1 MVGENLKKLSGG
13 ILLFT
18 ALVVLSFAQG
28 LVDRVVASVNGD
40 PILES
45 DVKLGMLFYNTTNKR
60 EVISKLVDVWLI
72 NQFLQ
77 GKGIGVQ
84 EELLDQALV
93 KIAQANNM
101 SLEKL
106 QNELQKEGLTLRDLK
121 EFLRKELLFSQG
133 IYAVLLREVNV
144 SSLDLE
150 LEKLQRGEVE
160 VKRLVEVL
168 VVDKKDGER
177 LMKALEKTKDLG
189 ELAKALGLK
198 VETLLVKKG
207 ELVESLDKEVWN
219 AKVGDIVFGEDKEHI
234 YVAKVLGVKEE
245 YKGKSLEELKEELLQ
260 KKLEERK
267 RELLQNLRKKS
278 FIKIIG

>member
-1 MVGENLKKLSGG
+1 
-13 ILLFT
+13 
-18 ALVVLSFAQG
+18 VVFSFAQG

-40 PILES
+40 PILEG
-45 DVKLGMLFYNTTNKR
+45 DVKLGMLFYNTTDKK
-60 EVISKLVDVWLI
+60 EVISRLVDVWLI

-84 EELLDQALV
+84 EELLDQALI

-101 SLEKL
+101 SLERL

-144 SSLDLE
+144 SALDLE
-150 LEKLQRGEVE
+150 LEKFKRGEVE

-168 VVDKKDGER
+168 VVDKKHRER
-177 LMKALEKTKDLG
+177 LMRALEKTKDLR
-189 ELAKALGLK
+189 ELAKALGLE

-219 AKVGDIVFGEDKEHI
+219 AKVGKLIFGEDKEHI
-234 YVAKVLGVKEE
+234 YVAKVVEVREE
-245 YKGKSLEELKEELLQ
+245 YKGKSLEELKEELLE
-260 KKLEERK
+260 KKLEERR

-278 FIKIIG
+278 FIRIMG

>member
-18 ALVVLSFAQG
+18 ALVVLSFAKG

-45 DVKLGMLFYNTTNKR
+45 DVKLGMLFYNTTDRR
-60 EVISKLVDVWLI
+60 EVISRLVDVWLI

-84 EELLDQALV
+84 EELLDQALI

-101 SLEKL
+101 SLERL

-121 EFLRKELLFSQG
+121 EFLRKEILFSQG

-144 SSLDLE
+144 SALELE
-150 LEKLQRGEVE
+150 LEKLKRGEVE
-160 VKRLVEVL
+160 VKRLVEVV
-168 VVDKKDGER
+168 VVDKKDSEK
-177 LMKALEKTKDLG
+177 LMKALERTKDLQ
-189 ELAKALGLK
+189 ELAKTLGLE
-198 VETLLVKKG
+198 VEKLLVKRG
-207 ELVESLDKEVWN
+207 ELVDSLDKEVWK
-219 AKVGDIVFGEDKEHI
+219 AKVGELVFGEDKEHI
-234 YVAKVLGVKEE
+234 YVAKVLEIKEE
-245 YKGKSLEELKEELLQ
+245 YKGKSLEELKEELLE

-267 RELLQNLRKKS
+267 KELLQNLRKKS
-278 FIKIIG
+278 FIRIMG

>member
-1 MVGENLKKLSGG
+1 MVGENFKKLSGG

-18 ALVVLSFAQG
+18 ALVILSFAQG

-40 PILES
+40 PILEG

-60 EVISKLVDVWLI
+60 EVVSRLVDVWLI

-77 GKGIGVQ
+77 GKGVGVQ
-84 EELLDQALV
+84 EELLDQTLI

-101 SLEKL
+101 SLERL
-106 QNELQKEGLTLRDLK
+106 QNELQREGLKLRDLK
-121 EFLRKELLFSQG
+121 EFLRKEILFSQG

-144 SSLDLE
+144 SVLDLE
-150 LEKLQRGEVE
+150 LEKLRRGEVE
-160 VKRLVEVL
+160 VKRLVEVV

-177 LMKALEKTKDLG
+177 LMRALEKTKDLR
-189 ELAKALGLK
+189 ELAKTLGLN
-198 VETLLVKKG
+198 VETLLVKRG

-219 AKVGDIVFGEDKEHI
+219 AKVGELVFGEDQGHI
-234 YVAKVLGVKEE
+234 YVAKVVEVREE
-245 YKGKSLEELKEELLQ
+245 YKGKSLEELKEELLE

-267 RELLQNLRKKS
+267 RELLQNLKKKS
-278 FIKIIG
+278 FIRIMG

>member
-18 ALVVLSFAQG
+18 ALVVFSFAQG

-45 DVKLGMLFYNTTNKR
+45 DVKLGMLFYNTTDKK

-77 GKGIGVQ
+77 GKGVGVQ

-133 IYAVLLREVNV
+133 IYAVLLKEVNV

-150 LEKLQRGEVE
+150 LEKLKRGEVE
-160 VKRLVEVL
+160 AKRLVEVL
-168 VVDKKDGER
+168 VVDKKDSER
-177 LMKALEKTKDLG
+177 LMKALEKTKDPR
-189 ELAKALGLK
+189 ELAKALGLE

-219 AKVGDIVFGEDKEHI
+219 AKVGDLVFGEDKEHI
-234 YVAKVLGVKEE
+234 YVAKVLEVKEE

-267 RELLQNLRKKS
+267 KELLENLKRKS

>member
-18 ALVVLSFAQG
+18 ALVVFSFAQQ
-28 LVDRVVASVNGD
+28 LVDKVVASVNGD
-40 PILES
+40 PILEG

-60 EVISKLVDVWLI
+60 EVVSRLVDVWLI

-77 GKGIGVQ
+77 GKGVGVQ
-84 EELLDQALV
+84 EELLDQTLI

-101 SLEKL
+101 SLERL
-106 QNELQKEGLTLRDLK
+106 QNELQKEGLTLRDLR
-121 EFLRKELLFSQG
+121 EFLRKEILFSQG

-144 SSLDLE
+144 SALDLE
-150 LEKLQRGEVE
+150 LEKLKRGEVE
-160 VKRLVEVL
+160 VKRLVEVV
-168 VVDKKDGER
+168 VVDKKDGKR
-177 LMKALEKTKDLG
+177 LMRALEKTKDPQ
-189 ELAKALGLK
+189 ELAKALGLE

-219 AKVGDIVFGEDKEHI
+219 AKVGELVFGEDQEHI
-234 YVAKVLGVKEE
+234 YVAKVVQVREE
-245 YKGKSLEELKEELLQ
+245 YKGKSLEELKEELLE

-267 RELLQNLRKKS
+267 RELLQNLKKKS

>member
-18 ALVVLSFAQG
+18 ALVVFSFAQG

-45 DVKLGMLFYNTTNKR
+45 DVKLGMLFYNTIDKK
-60 EVISKLVDVWLI
+60 EVISKLVDIWLI

-144 SSLDLE
+144 SALDLE
-150 LEKLQRGEVE
+150 LEKLKRGEVE

-177 LMKALEKTKDLG
+177 FMKALEKTKDLQ

-207 ELVESLDKEVWN
+207 ELVEGLDKEVWN
-219 AKVGDIVFGEDKEHI
+219 AKVGDLVFGEDKEHI

-245 YKGKSLEELKEELLQ
+245 YKGKSLEELKEELLE

-267 RELLQNLRKKS
+267 KELLQNLRKRS
-278 FIKIIG
+278 FIRIMG

>member
-28 LVDRVVASVNGD
+28 LVDRVVVSVNGD

-45 DVKLGMLFYNTTNKR
+45 DVKLGMLFYNTTDRR
-60 EVISKLVDVWLI
+60 EVISRLVDVWLI

-84 EELLDQALV
+84 EELLDQALI

-101 SLEKL
+101 SLERL
-106 QNELQKEGLTLRDLK
+106 QKELQKEGLTLRDLK
-121 EFLRKELLFSQG
+121 EFLRKEILFSQG

-144 SSLDLE
+144 SALDLE
-150 LEKLQRGEVE
+150 LEKLKRGEVE

-177 LMKALEKTKDLG
+177 LMRALEKTKDLR
-189 ELAKALGLK
+189 ELAKALGLE

-207 ELVESLDKEVWN
+207 ELVENLDKEVWN
-219 AKVGDIVFGEDKEHI
+219 AKVGDLVFGEDKEHI
-234 YVAKVLGVKEE
+234 YVAKVMEVREE
-245 YKGKSLEELKEELLQ
+245 YKGKSLEELREELLE
-260 KKLEERK
+260 KKLEERRK
-267 RELLQNLRKKS
+267 ELLQNLRKRS
-278 FIKIIG
+278 FIRIMG

>member
-45 DVKLGMLFYNTTNKR
+45 DVKLGMLFYNTTDRK

-150 LEKLQRGEVE
+150 LEKLKRGEVE

-168 VVDKKDGER
+168 VVNKKDGEK
-177 LMKALEKTKDLG
+177 LMKALEKTKDLQ
-189 ELAKALGLK
+189 ELAKVLGLK

-219 AKVGDIVFGEDKEHI
+219 AKVGDLVFGEDKEHI

>member
-18 ALVVLSFAQG
+18 ALVVFSFAQG
-28 LVDRVVASVNGD
+28 LVDKVVASVNGD

-45 DVKLGMLFYNTTNKR
+45 DVKLGMLFYNTTDRR
-60 EVISKLVDVWLI
+60 EVISRLVDVWLI

-77 GKGIGVQ
+77 GKGVGVP
-84 EELLDQALV
+84 EEFLDQALI

-101 SLEKL
+101 SLERL
-106 QNELQKEGLTLRDLK
+106 QSELQKEGLTLRDLK

-144 SSLDLE
+144 SALDLE
-150 LEKLQRGEVE
+150 LEKLKRGEVE
-160 VKRLVEVL
+160 VKRLVEVV

-177 LMKALEKTKDLG
+177 LMKALEKTKDLR
-189 ELAKALGLK
+189 ELAKALGLE

-219 AKVGDIVFGEDKEHI
+219 AKVGELVFGEDKEHI
-234 YVAKVLGVKEE
+234 YVAKVLEVKEE
-245 YKGKSLEELKEELLQ
+245 YKGKPLEELKEELLE

-267 RELLQNLRKKS
+267 KELLQNLRKKS
-278 FIKIIG
+278 FIRIMG

>member
-18 ALVVLSFAQG
+18 ALMVFSFAQG

-40 PILES
+40 PILEG
-45 DVKLGMLFYNTTNKR
+45 DVKLGMLFYNTTDR
-60 EVISKLVDVWLI
+60 TEVISRLVDVWLI

-77 GKGIGVQ
+77 GKGVGVQ
-84 EELLDQALV
+84 EELLDQTLI

-101 SLEKL
+101 SLEGL

-121 EFLRKELLFSQG
+121 EFLRKEILFSQG

-144 SSLDLE
+144 SALDLE
-150 LEKLQRGEVE
+150 LEKLKRGEVE
-160 VKRLVEVL
+160 VKRLVEVV

-177 LMKALEKTKDLG
+177 LMRALEKTKDPR
-189 ELAKALGLK
+189 ELAKALGLE

-207 ELVESLDKEVWN
+207 ELVESLDKEVWK
-219 AKVGDIVFGEDKEHI
+219 ARVGELVFGEDQEHI
-234 YVAKVLGVKEE
+234 YVAKVVEVREE
-245 YKGKSLEELKEELLQ
+245 YKGKSLEELKGELLE

-278 FIKIIG
+278 FIRIIG

>member
-1 MVGENLKKLSGG
+1 MVGENFKKLSGG

-18 ALVVLSFAQG
+18 ALVVFSFAQG

-45 DVKLGMLFYNTTNKR
+45 DVKLGMLFYNTTDRK
-60 EVISKLVDVWLI
+60 EVILKLVDIWLI

-84 EELLDQALV
+84 EELLDQALI
-93 KIAQANNM
+93 KIAQVNNM
-101 SLEKL
+101 SLERL

-150 LEKLQRGEVE
+150 LEKLKRGEVE
-160 VKRLVEVL
+160 VKRLVEVV

-177 LMKALEKTKDLG
+177 LMRALEKTKDLR
-189 ELAKALGLK
+189 ELAKALGLE

-219 AKVGDIVFGEDKEHI
+219 AKVGELVFGEDKEHI
-234 YVAKVLGVKEE
+234 YVAKVLEVKEE
-245 YKGKSLEELKEELLQ
+245 YKGKPLEELKEELLE

-267 RELLQNLRKKS
+267 KELLQNLRKRN
-278 FIKIIG
+278 FIRIMG

>member
-45 DVKLGMLFYNTTNKR
+45 DVKLGMLFYNTTDKR
-60 EVISKLVDVWLI
+60 EVVSRLVDVWLI

-84 EELLDQALV
+84 EELLDQALI

-101 SLEKL
+101 SLERL
-106 QNELQKEGLTLRDLK
+106 QNELQKEGLTLRDLR

-133 IYAVLLREVNV
+133 IYAVLLREVSV
-144 SSLDLE
+144 SALDLE
-150 LEKLQRGEVE
+150 LEKLKRGEVE

-177 LMKALEKTKDLG
+177 LMRALEKTKDLQ
-189 ELAKALGLK
+189 ELAKALGLE

-207 ELVESLDKEVWN
+207 ELMESLDKEVWN
-219 AKVGDIVFGEDKEHI
+219 AKVGDLAFGEDKEHI
-234 YVAKVLGVKEE
+234 YVAKVLEVREE
-245 YKGKSLEELKEELLQ
+245 YKGRSLQELKEELLE

-267 RELLQNLRKKS
+267 KELLQNLRKKS
-278 FIKIIG
+278 FIRIMG

>member
-45 DVKLGMLFYNTTNKR
+45 DVKLGMLFYNTTDRR
-60 EVISKLVDVWLI
+60 EVISRLVDVWLI

-84 EELLDQALV
+84 EEFLDQALI

-101 SLEKL
+101 SLERL
-106 QNELQKEGLTLRDLK
+106 QNELQKEGLTLRDLR
-121 EFLRKELLFSQG
+121 EFLRKEILFSQG

-144 SSLDLE
+144 SALDLE
-150 LEKLQRGEVE
+150 LEKLKRGEVE
-160 VKRLVEVL
+160 VKRLVEVV
-168 VVDKKDGER
+168 VVDKRDSER
-177 LMKALEKTKDLG
+177 LMRALEKTKDPR
-189 ELAKALGLK
+189 ELAKTLGLE

-207 ELVESLDKEVWN
+207 ELVESLDREVWN
-219 AKVGDIVFGEDKEHI
+219 AKVGDLVFGEDKEHI
-234 YVAKVLGVKEE
+234 YVAKVVEVRKE
-245 YKGKSLEELKEELLQ
+245 YKGKSLEELKEELLE

-267 RELLQNLRKKS
+267 KELLQNLRKRS
-278 FIKIIG
+278 FIRIMG

>member
-45 DVKLGMLFYNTTNKR
+45 DVKLGMLFYNTTDRR
-60 EVISKLVDVWLI
+60 EVISRLVDVWLI

-77 GKGIGVQ
+77 GKGVGVQ
-84 EELLDQALV
+84 EELLDQALI

-101 SLEKL
+101 SLERL

-144 SSLDLE
+144 SALDLE
-150 LEKLQRGEVE
+150 LEKLKRGEVE

-168 VVDKKDGER
+168 VVDKRDGER
-177 LMKALEKTKDLG
+177 LMRALEETKDLR
-189 ELAKALGLK
+189 ELAKALGLE

-207 ELVESLDKEVWN
+207 ELMESLDREVWK
-219 AKVGDIVFGEDKEHI
+219 AKVGELVFGEDKRHI
-234 YVAKVLGVKEE
+234 YVAKVLEIKEE
-245 YKGKSLEELKEELLQ
+245 YKGRPLEELKEELLE

-267 RELLQNLRKKS
+267 KELLQNLRKRS
-278 FIKIIG
+278 FIRIMG

>member
-18 ALVVLSFAQG
+18 ALVVFSFAQQ
-28 LVDRVVASVNGD
+28 LVDKVVASVNGD
-40 PILES
+40 PILEG
-45 DVKLGMLFYNTTNKR
+45 DVKLGMLFYNTTDKK
-60 EVISKLVDVWLI
+60 EVVSRLVDVWLI

-77 GKGIGVQ
+77 GKGVGVQ
-84 EELLDQALV
+84 EELLDQALI

-101 SLEKL
+101 SLERL

-144 SSLDLE
+144 SALDLE
-150 LEKLQRGEVE
+150 LEKLKRGEVE
-160 VKRLVEVL
+160 VKRLVEVV

-177 LMKALEKTKDLG
+177 LMKALEKTKDLR
-189 ELAKALGLK
+189 ELAKTLGLE

-207 ELVESLDKEVWN
+207 ELMESLDREVWN
-219 AKVGDIVFGEDKEHI
+219 AKVGDLAFGEDKEYI
-234 YVAKVLGVKEE
+234 YVAKVVEVREE
-245 YKGKSLEELKEELLQ
+245 YKGRSLEELKEELLE
-260 KKLEERK
+260 KKLEERR

-278 FIKIIG
+278 FIRIMG

>member
-1 MVGENLKKLSGG
+1 MVGQNPKKLSGG

-18 ALVVLSFAQG
+18 ALVILSFAQG

-60 EVISKLVDVWLI
+60 EVVSRLVDVWLI

-84 EELLDQALV
+84 EELLDQTLI

-101 SLEKL
+101 SLEGL
-106 QNELQKEGLTLRDLK
+106 QNELQREGLTLRDLK

-133 IYAVLLREVNV
+133 IYAVLLREVNA
-144 SSLDLE
+144 SALDLE
-150 LEKLQRGEVE
+150 LEKFKRVEGE
-160 VKRLVEVL
+160 VKRLVEVV

-177 LMKALEKTKDLG
+177 MMRALEKTKDLR
-189 ELAKALGLK
+189 ELAKALGLE
-198 VETLLVKKG
+198 VETLLVKRG

-219 AKVGDIVFGEDKEHI
+219 AKVGELVFGEDQGHI
-234 YVAKVLGVKEE
+234 YVAKVVEVKEE

-267 RELLQNLRKKS
+267 RELLQNLKKKS
-278 FIKIIG
+278 FIRIMG

>member
-18 ALVVLSFAQG
+18 ALVVFSFAQG

-40 PILES
+40 PILEG

-60 EVISKLVDVWLI
+60 EVVSRLVDVWLI

-84 EELLDQALV
+84 EELLDQTLI

-101 SLEKL
+101 SLERL
-106 QNELQKEGLTLRDLK
+106 QKELQKEGLTLRDLK

-133 IYAVLLREVNV
+133 IYAVLLREVSV
-144 SSLDLE
+144 SALDLE
-150 LEKLQRGEVE
+150 LEKLKRGEVE
-160 VKRLVEVL
+160 LKRLVEVV

-177 LMKALEKTKDLG
+177 LMKALEKTKDPQ
-189 ELAKALGLK
+189 ELAKTLGLE

-207 ELVESLDKEVWN
+207 ELVESLDKEVWK
-219 AKVGDIVFGEDKEHI
+219 AKVGELVFGEDKEHI
-234 YVAKVLGVKEE
+234 YVAKVVEVREE
-245 YKGKSLEELKEELLQ
+245 YKGKSLEELKEELLE

-278 FIKIIG
+278 FIRIMG

>member
-18 ALVVLSFAQG
+18 ALVFFSFAQG

-45 DVKLGMLFYNTTNKR
+45 DVKLGMLFYNTTDRR
-60 EVISKLVDVWLI
+60 EVISRLVDVWLI

-77 GKGIGVQ
+77 GKGVGVQ
-84 EELLDQALV
+84 EELLDQALI

-101 SLEKL
+101 SLERL

-144 SSLDLE
+144 SALDLE
-150 LEKLQRGEVE
+150 LEKLKRGQVE

-177 LMKALEKTKDLG
+177 LMRALEKTKDLR
-189 ELAKALGLK
+189 ELAKTLGLE

-219 AKVGDIVFGEDKEHI
+219 AKVGDLVFGEDKEHV
-234 YVAKVLGVKEE
+234 YVAKVLEVKEE
-245 YKGKSLEELKEELLQ
+245 YKGKPLEELKEELLE

-267 RELLQNLRKKS
+267 KELLQNLRKRS
-278 FIKIIG
+278 FIRIMG

>member
-18 ALVVLSFAQG
+18 ALVVFSFAQQ
-28 LVDRVVASVNGD
+28 LVDRVVASINGD

-45 DVKLGMLFYNTTNKR
+45 DVKLGMLFYNTTDRR
-60 EVISKLVDVWLI
+60 EAISRLVDVWLI

-77 GKGIGVQ
+77 GKGVGVQ

-101 SLEKL
+101 SLERL

-121 EFLRKELLFSQG
+121 EFLRKEILFSQG

-144 SSLDLE
+144 SALDLE
-150 LEKLQRGEVE
+150 LEKLKRGEVE
-160 VKRLVEVL
+160 VKRLVEVV
-168 VVDKKDGER
+168 VVDKKDSER
-177 LMKALEKTKDLG
+177 LMRALEKTKDPR
-189 ELAKALGLK
+189 ELAKALGLE

-219 AKVGDIVFGEDKEHI
+219 AKVGDLVFGEDKEHI
-234 YVAKVLGVKEE
+234 YVAKVVEVREE
-245 YKGKSLEELKEELLQ
+245 YKGKSLEELKGELLE

-267 RELLQNLRKKS
+267 RELLQNLRKRS
-278 FIKIIG
+278 FIRIMG

>member
-18 ALVVLSFAQG
+18 ALVVFSFAQG
-28 LVDRVVASVNGD
+28 LVDRVVASINGD

-45 DVKLGMLFYNTTNKR
+45 DVKLGMLFYNTTDRR
-60 EVISKLVDVWLI
+60 EVISRLVDVWLI

-84 EELLDQALV
+84 EELLDQYLI

-101 SLEKL
+101 SLERL

-144 SSLDLE
+144 SALDLE
-150 LEKLQRGEVE
+150 LEKLKRGDVE
-160 VKRLVEVL
+160 VKRLVEVV

-177 LMKALEKTKDLG
+177 LMRALEKTKDLR
-189 ELAKALGLK
+189 ELAKALGLE

-219 AKVGDIVFGEDKEHI
+219 AKVGELVFGEDQEYI
-234 YVAKVLGVKEE
+234 YVAKVVEVREE
-245 YKGKSLEELKEELLQ
+245 YKGKSLEELKEELLE

-278 FIKIIG
+278 FIRIMG

>member
-1 MVGENLKKLSGG
+1 MVGEDLKKLSGG

-28 LVDRVVASVNGD
+28 LVDKVVASVNGD

-45 DVKLGMLFYNTTNKR
+45 DVKLGMLFYNTTDRR
-60 EVISKLVDVWLI
+60 EVISRLVDVWLI

-84 EELLDQALV
+84 EELLDLALV

-101 SLEKL
+101 SLERL

-144 SSLDLE
+144 SALDLE
-150 LEKLQRGEVE
+150 LEKLKRGEVE

-168 VVDKKDGER
+168 VVDKKDSEK
-177 LMKALEKTKDLG
+177 LMKALEKTRDPQ
-189 ELAKALGLK
+189 ELARVLGLE

-207 ELVESLDKEVWN
+207 ELVESLDKEVWK
-219 AKVGDIVFGEDKEHI
+219 AKVGDLVFGEDQEHI
-234 YVAKVLGVKEE
+234 YVAKVLEVKEE
-245 YKGKSLEELKEELLQ
+245 YRGKSLEELKEELLE

-267 RELLQNLRKKS
+267 KELLQNLKKKS

>member
-1 MVGENLKKLSGG
+1 MVGENFKKLSGG

-45 DVKLGMLFYNTTNKR
+45 DVKLGMLFYNTTDRR
-60 EVISKLVDVWLI
+60 EVISRLVDVWLI

-84 EELLDQALV
+84 EELLDQALI

-101 SLEKL
+101 SLERL
-106 QNELQKEGLTLRDLK
+106 QKELQKEGLTLRDLK

-144 SSLDLE
+144 SALDLE
-150 LEKLQRGEVE
+150 LEKLKRGEVE
-160 VKRLVEVL
+160 VKRLVEVV
-168 VVDKKDGER
+168 VVDKRDGER
-177 LMKALEKTKDLG
+177 LMRALEKTRDPL
-189 ELAKALGLK
+189 ELAKALGLE

-219 AKVGDIVFGEDKEHI
+219 AKVGELVFGEDQEHI
-234 YVAKVLGVKEE
+234 YVAKVLEVKEE
-245 YKGKSLEELKEELLQ
+245 YKGKSLEELREELLE

-267 RELLQNLRKKS
+267 KELLQNLRKKS
-278 FIKIIG
+278 FIRIMG

>member
-1 MVGENLKKLSGG
+1 MVGENFKKLSGG

-18 ALVVLSFAQG
+18 ALVVFSFAQG

-45 DVKLGMLFYNTTNKR
+45 DVKLGMLFYNTTDRK
-60 EVISKLVDVWLI
+60 EVILKLVDIWLI

-84 EELLDQALV
+84 EELLDQALI
-93 KIAQANNM
+93 KIAQVNNM
-101 SLEKL
+101 SLERL

-150 LEKLQRGEVE
+150 LEKLKRGEVE
-160 VKRLVEVL
+160 VKRLVEVV

-177 LMKALEKTKDLG
+177 LMRVLEKTKDLR
-189 ELAKALGLK
+189 ELAKALGLE

-219 AKVGDIVFGEDKEHI
+219 AKVGELVFGEDKEHI
-234 YVAKVLGVKEE
+234 YVAKVVEVREE
-245 YKGKSLEELKEELLQ
+245 YKGKPLEELKEELLQ

-278 FIKIIG
+278 FIRITG

>member
-18 ALVVLSFAQG
+18 ALVILSFAQG

-40 PILES
+40 PILEG

-60 EVISKLVDVWLI
+60 EVVSRLVDVWLI

-77 GKGIGVQ
+77 GKGVGVQ
-84 EELLDQALV
+84 EELLDQTLI

-101 SLEKL
+101 SLERL
-106 QNELQKEGLTLRDLK
+106 QNELQREGLKLRDLK
-121 EFLRKELLFSQG
+121 EFLRKEILFSQG

-144 SSLDLE
+144 SVLDLE
-150 LEKLQRGEVE
+150 LEKLRRGEVE
-160 VKRLVEVL
+160 VKRLVEVV

-177 LMKALEKTKDLG
+177 LMRALEKTKDLR
-189 ELAKALGLK
+189 ELAKTLGLN
-198 VETLLVKKG
+198 VETLLVKRG

-219 AKVGDIVFGEDKEHI
+219 AKVGELVFGEDQGHI
-234 YVAKVLGVKEE
+234 YVAKVVEVREE
-245 YKGKSLEELKEELLQ
+245 YKGKSLEELKEELLE

-267 RELLQNLRKKS
+267 RELLQNLKKKS
-278 FIKIIG
+278 FIRIMG

>member
-45 DVKLGMLFYNTTNKR
+45 DVKLGMLFYNTTDRR
-60 EVISKLVDVWLI
+60 EVISRLVDVWLI

-84 EELLDQALV
+84 EELLDQALI

-101 SLEKL
+101 SLERL
-106 QNELQKEGLTLRDLK
+106 QKELQKEGLTLRDLK

-144 SSLDLE
+144 SALDLE
-150 LEKLQRGEVE
+150 LEKLKRGEVE
-160 VKRLVEVL
+160 VKRLVEVV
-168 VVDKKDGER
+168 VVDKRDGER
-177 LMKALEKTKDLG
+177 LMRALEKTRDPL
-189 ELAKALGLK
+189 ELAKALGLE

-219 AKVGDIVFGEDKEHI
+219 AKVGELVFGEDQEHI
-234 YVAKVLGVKEE
+234 YVAKVVEVREE
-245 YKGKSLEELKEELLQ
+245 YKGKSLEELREELLE

-267 RELLQNLRKKS
+267 KELLQNLRKKS
-278 FIKIIG
+278 FIRIMG

>member
-121 EFLRKELLFSQG
+121 EFLRKEILFSQG

>member
-1 MVGENLKKLSGG
+1 MVGEDLKKLSGG

-18 ALVVLSFAQG
+18 ALVVFSFAQG
-28 LVDRVVASVNGD
+28 LVDRVVASINGD
-40 PILES
+40 PILEG
-45 DVKLGMLFYNTTNKR
+45 DVKLGMLFYNTTDRR
-60 EVISKLVDVWLI
+60 EVISRLVDVWLI

-84 EELLDQALV
+84 EELLDQYLI

-101 SLEKL
+101 SLERL

-121 EFLRKELLFSQG
+121 EFLRKEILFSQG

-144 SSLDLE
+144 TALDLE
-150 LEKLQRGEVE
+150 LEKLKRGEVE
-160 VKRLVEVL
+160 VKRLVEVV
-168 VVDKKDGER
+168 VVDKKDRER
-177 LMKALEKTKDLG
+177 LMRALEKTKDPR
-189 ELAKALGLK
+189 ELAKALGLE

-219 AKVGDIVFGEDKEHI
+219 TKVGGLVFGEDQEHI
-234 YVAKVLGVKEE
+234 YVAKVLEVREE
-245 YKGKSLEELKEELLQ
+245 YKGKSLEELKEELLE

-278 FIKIIG
+278 FIRIMG

>member
-18 ALVVLSFAQG
+18 ALVVFSFAQG

-45 DVKLGMLFYNTTNKR
+45 DVKLGMLFYNTTDKK
-60 EVISKLVDVWLI
+60 EVISRLVDIWLI

-101 SLEKL
+101 SLERL

-133 IYAVLLREVNV
+133 IYAVLLKEVNV

-150 LEKLQRGEVE
+150 LEKLKRGEVE
-160 VKRLVEVL
+160 AKRLVEVL
-168 VVDKKDGER
+168 VVDKKDSKR
-177 LMKALEKTKDLG
+177 LMKVLEKNKDPR
-189 ELAKALGLK
+189 ELAKALGLE

-207 ELVESLDKEVWN
+207 ELVESIDKEVWN
-219 AKVGDIVFGEDKEHI
+219 AKVGDLVFGEDKEHI
-234 YVAKVLGVKEE
+234 YVARVLEVKEE
-245 YKGKSLEELKEELLQ
+245 YKGKSLEELKEELIQ

-267 RELLQNLRKKS
+267 KELLENLKRKS

>member
-45 DVKLGMLFYNTTNKR
+45 DVKLGMLFYNTTDRR
-60 EVISKLVDVWLI
+60 EVISRLVDVWLI

-77 GKGIGVQ
+77 GKGVGVQ
-84 EELLDQALV
+84 EELLDQALI

-101 SLEKL
+101 SLERL

-133 IYAVLLREVNV
+133 VYAVLLREVNV
-144 SSLDLE
+144 SALDLE
-150 LEKLQRGEVE
+150 LEKLKRGEVE

-168 VVDKKDGER
+168 VIDKKDWER
-177 LMKALEKTKDLG
+177 LMRALEKTKDLR
-189 ELAKALGLK
+189 ELARALGLE

-219 AKVGDIVFGEDKEHI
+219 AKVGDLVFGEDKEHI
-234 YVAKVLGVKEE
+234 YVAKVLKVKEE

-267 RELLQNLRKKS
+267 KELLQNLRKRS
-278 FIKIIG
+278 FIRIMG

>member
-18 ALVVLSFAQG
+18 ALVVFSFAQG
-28 LVDRVVASVNGD
+28 LVDRVVASVNGN
-40 PILES
+40 PILEG
-45 DVKLGMLFYNTTNKR
+45 DVKLGMLFYNTTDKK
-60 EVISKLVDVWLI
+60 EVISRLVDVWLI

-101 SLEKL
+101 SLERL

-144 SSLDLE
+144 SALDLE
-150 LEKLQRGEVE
+150 LEKIKREEVE
-160 VKRLVEVL
+160 AKRLVEVL

-177 LMKALEKTKDLG
+177 LMKALEKTKDPQ

-219 AKVGDIVFGEDKEHI
+219 AKVGDLVFGEDKEHI
-234 YVAKVLGVKEE
+234 YVAKVLEVKEE

-260 KKLEERK
+260 KRLEERK
-267 RELLQNLRKKS
+267 KELLQNLKKKS

>member
-1 MVGENLKKLSGG
+1 MVGESLKKLSGG

-18 ALVVLSFAQG
+18 ALVVFSFAQQ

-45 DVKLGMLFYNTTNKR
+45 DVKLGMLFYNTTDRK
-60 EVISKLVDVWLI
+60 EVISRLVDVWLI

-84 EELLDQALV
+84 EEFLDQALI

-101 SLEKL
+101 SLERL

-144 SSLDLE
+144 SALDLE
-150 LEKLQRGEVE
+150 LEKLKRGEVE

-177 LMKALEKTKDLG
+177 LMKALEETKDLR
-189 ELAKALGLK
+189 ELAKALGLE

-219 AKVGDIVFGEDKEHI
+219 AKVGDLVFGEDKEHI
-234 YVAKVLGVKEE
+234 YVAKVLEVKEE

-267 RELLQNLRKKS
+267 IELLQNLRKRS
-278 FIKIIG
+278 FIRIMG

>member
-45 DVKLGMLFYNTTNKR
+45 DVKLGMLFYNTTDRR
-60 EVISKLVDVWLI
+60 EVISRLVDVWLI

-77 GKGIGVQ
+77 GKGVGVQ
-84 EELLDQALV
+84 EELLDQALI

-101 SLEKL
+101 SLERL

-133 IYAVLLREVNV
+133 VYAVLLREVNV
-144 SSLDLE
+144 SALDLE
-150 LEKLQRGEVE
+150 LEKLKRGEVE

-168 VVDKKDGER
+168 VIDKKDWER
-177 LMKALEKTKDLG
+177 LMRALEKTKDLR
-189 ELAKALGLK
+189 ELAKALGLE

-219 AKVGDIVFGEDKEHI
+219 AKVGDLVFGEDKEHI
-234 YVAKVLGVKEE
+234 YVAKVVKVREE
-245 YKGKSLEELKEELLQ
+245 YKGKSLEELKEELLER
-260 KKLEERK
+260 KLEERK
-267 RELLQNLRKKS
+267 KELLQNLRKRS
-278 FIKIIG
+278 FIRIMG

>member
-45 DVKLGMLFYNTTNKR
+45 DVKLGMLFYNTTDKK

-160 VKRLVEVL
+160 VKRSVEVL

-177 LMKALEKTKDLG
+177 LMKALEKTKDLQ

-207 ELVESLDKEVWN
+207 ELVESLDREVWN
-219 AKVGDIVFGEDKEHI
+219 AKVGDLVFGEDKEHI
-234 YVAKVLGVKEE
+234 YVAKVLEVKEE

>member
-1 MVGENLKKLSGG
+1 MVGQNLKKLSGG

-18 ALVVLSFAQG
+18 ALVVFSFAQG

-40 PILES
+40 PILEG

-60 EVISKLVDVWLI
+60 EVVSRLVDVWLI

-84 EELLDQALV
+84 EELLDQALI

-101 SLEKL
+101 SLERL
-106 QNELQKEGLTLRDLK
+106 QKELQKEGLTLRDLK
-121 EFLRKELLFSQG
+121 EFLRKEILFSQG

-144 SSLDLE
+144 SALDLE
-150 LEKLQRGEVE
+150 LEKLRRGEVE

-168 VVDKKDGER
+168 VVDKKDGQK
-177 LMKALEKTKDLG
+177 LMRALERTKDPR
-189 ELAKALGLK
+189 ELAKALGLE
-198 VETLLVKKG
+198 VETLSVKKG
-207 ELVESLDKEVWN
+207 ELVESLDKEVWK
-219 AKVGDIVFGEDKEHI
+219 AKVGDLVFGEDKEYI
-234 YVAKVLGVKEE
+234 YVAKVVEVREE
-245 YKGKSLEELKEELLQ
+245 YKGKSLEELKEELLE

-278 FIKIIG
+278 FIRIMG

>member
-18 ALVVLSFAQG
+18 ALVVFSFAQG

-45 DVKLGMLFYNTTNKR
+45 DVKLGMLFYNTTDKK
-60 EVISKLVDVWLI
+60 EVISRLVDMWLI

-84 EELLDQALV
+84 EELLDQALI

-101 SLEKL
+101 SLERL

-121 EFLRKELLFSQG
+121 EFLRKEILFSQG

-144 SSLDLE
+144 SALDLE
-150 LEKLQRGEVE
+150 LEKLKRGEVE

-177 LMKALEKTKDLG
+177 LMRALEKTKDLR
-189 ELAKALGLK
+189 ELAKALGLE

-219 AKVGDIVFGEDKEHI
+219 AKVGDLVFGEDKEHI
-234 YVAKVLGVKEE
+234 YVAKVVEVKEE

-260 KKLEERK
+260 EKLEERK
-267 RELLQNLRKKS
+267 KELLQNLRKKS
-278 FIKIIG
+278 FIRIMG

>member
-18 ALVVLSFAQG
+18 ALVVFSFAQG
-28 LVDRVVASVNGD
+28 LVDRVVAFVNGD

-45 DVKLGMLFYNTTNKR
+45 DVKLGMLFYNTTDKK

-219 AKVGDIVFGEDKEHI
+219 AKVGELVFGEDKEHI

>member
-18 ALVVLSFAQG
+18 ALVVFSFAQQ

-45 DVKLGMLFYNTTNKR
+45 DVKLGMLFYNTTDKK

-84 EELLDQALV
+84 EEVLDQALV

-101 SLEKL
+101 SLEGL

-133 IYAVLLREVNV
+133 IYAVLLKEVNV

-150 LEKLQRGEVE
+150 LEKLKRGEVE
-160 VKRLVEVL
+160 TKRLVEVL
-168 VVDKKDGER
+168 VVDKKDSER
-177 LMKALEKTKDLG
+177 LMKALERTKDLR
-189 ELAKALGLK
+189 ELAKALGLE

-207 ELVESLDKEVWN
+207 ELVDSLDKEVWN

-234 YVAKVLGVKEE
+234 YVAKVLEVKEE

-267 RELLQNLRKKS
+267 KELLQNLKKKS

>member
-45 DVKLGMLFYNTTNKR
+45 DVKLGMLFYNTTDRR
-60 EVISKLVDVWLI
+60 EVISRLVDVWLI

-84 EELLDQALV
+84 EELLDQALIR
-93 KIAQANNM
+93 IAQANNM
-101 SLEKL
+101 SLERL
-106 QNELQKEGLTLRDLK
+106 QKELQKEGLTLRDLK
-121 EFLRKELLFSQG
+121 EFLRKQFLFSQG
-133 IYAVLLREVNV
+133 VYVVLLREVNV
-144 SSLDLE
+144 SALDLE
-150 LEKLQRGEVE
+150 LEKLKRGEVE
-160 VKRLVEVL
+160 VKRLVEVV
-168 VVDKKDGER
+168 VVDKKDSER
-177 LMKALEKTKDLG
+177 LMKALEKTKDLR
-189 ELAKALGLK
+189 ELAKALGLE
-198 VETLLVKKG
+198 VETLSVKKG

-219 AKVGDIVFGEDKEHI
+219 AKVGELVFGEDQEHI
-234 YVAKVLGVKEE
+234 YVAKVLEVKEE
-245 YKGKSLEELKEELLQ
+245 YKGKSLEELREELLE

-267 RELLQNLRKKS
+267 KELLQNLRKKS
-278 FIKIIG
+278 FIRIMG